1 MSTLNLKFDV
11 YEARKIYSV
20 PIYIYIYIYI
30 SFMSYQT
37 VESGRWLAT
46 QPCNI
51 FSHLP
56 EYTLPVRK
64 TLI

>member
-30 SFMSYQT
+30 YKFYELSDRR
-37 VESGRWLAT
+37 VW
-46 QPCNI
+46 
-51 FSHLP
+51 
-56 EYTLPVRK
+56 
-64 TLI
+64 